1 LYCEK
6 RDVTKKAL
14 NASGLGVQRRGRCEE
29 TGERE
34 EKEVKKRG
42 RQVGGNELHPAKYNV
57 YFCLSLSL
65 FLALLA
71 ITSSSPSSIDAKTT
85 TTAALL

>member
-1 LYCEK
+1 MLLKSFKCQW
-6 RDVTKKAL
+6 VP
-14 NASGLGVQRRGRCEE
+14 GVQRRGRCEE

-65 FLALLA
+65 F
-71 ITSSSPSSIDAKTT
+71 SSSCHYLFFSLID
-85 TTAALL
+85 